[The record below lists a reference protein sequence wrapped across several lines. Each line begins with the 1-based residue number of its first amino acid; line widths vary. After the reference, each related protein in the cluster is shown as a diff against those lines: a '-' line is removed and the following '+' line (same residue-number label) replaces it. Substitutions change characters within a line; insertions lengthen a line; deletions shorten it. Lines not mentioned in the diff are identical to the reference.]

1 MHFLQGSQFNYKGIG
16 WLKAKYW
23 KKYIM
28 QMPIEKSG
36 VAILINKADFRTRNI
51 SGILHEKNITK

>member
-1 MHFLQGSQFNYKGIG
+1 
-16 WLKAKYW
+16 
-23 KKYIM
+23 
-28 QMPIEKSG
+28 MPIEKSG

>member
-28 QMPIEKSG
+28 QISIEKKWSNY
-36 VAILINKADFRTRNI
+36 IDKQNRL
-51 SGILHEKNITK
+51 